1 MNRGPTGS
9 QRDDNGA
16 LEIHLGAFLI
26 PGMTFYRILLNE
38 TEQSSTAPFR
48 QLNYHQNKGPYKA
61 ECSCQVKQWGI
72 EAENVHTILF
82 L

>member
-1 MNRGPTGS
+1 MNGGPTGS
-9 QRDDNGA
+9 RRDDNRA

-38 TEQSSTAPFR
+38 TEQSSAGPFR
-48 QLNYHQNKGPYKA
+48 QLNYHQNKGPYNASVRSNNEQYRQKK
-61 ECSCQVKQWGI
+61 CTC
-72 EAENVHTILF
+72 TILF